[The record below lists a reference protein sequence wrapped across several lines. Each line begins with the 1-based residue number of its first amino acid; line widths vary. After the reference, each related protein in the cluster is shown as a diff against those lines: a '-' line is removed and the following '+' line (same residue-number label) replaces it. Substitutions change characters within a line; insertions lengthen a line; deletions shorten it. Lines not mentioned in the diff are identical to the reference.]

1 MKKTAIAMLFAPAIL
16 AGCAASSGQ
25 GSSMD
30 VTVDNMQNHNWVL
43 ESVDGKALDLPEGFA
58 APNLEIGE
66 AFAANGHGGCNRYFG
81 QAELK
86 GHQFRIDKMAT
97 TMMACPEPA
106 MALEGVMSNVL
117 GNWSSV
123 ELGKQHLVLK
133 NSDHTLRFQ
142 LTQGTN

>member
-1 MKKTAIAMLFAPAIL
+1 MKKTAIAILFAPAIL

-86 GHQFRIDKMAT
+86 GDQFRIDKMAT

-106 MALEGVMSNVL
+106 MTLEGVMSNVL

-142 LTQGTN
+142 LTDGTN

>member
-1 MKKTAIAMLFAPAIL
+1 
-16 AGCAASSGQ
+16 
-25 GSSMD
+25 MD

-43 ESVDGKALDLPEGFA
+43 ESVDGKALALPEGFA

-86 GHQFRIDKMAT
+86 GDQFRIDKMAT

-123 ELGKQHLVLK
+123 ELGKETLVLK

-142 LTQGTN
+142 LTDGTN